1 MGDVVSLVE
10 KAQENIDQA
19 EAERMAEKMRKA
31 DFNLEDFL
39 AQMQQVKKMGSMQSI
54 MGMMPG
60 MSGVQLPDDAERQM
74 ARTEAIIKSM
84 TARSAASPTSSTAAA
99 ASASPTAPA

>member
-10 KAQENIDQA
+10 KAQESIDQS

-39 AQMQQVKKMGSMQSI
+39 S
-54 MGMMPG
+54 
-60 MSGVQLPDDAERQM
+60 QLSR
-74 ARTEAIIKSM
+74 
-84 TARSAASPTSSTAAA
+84 
-99 ASASPTAPA
+99 